1 MNKENIIIKSII
13 PSYETITYVGQE
25 PTTKQIGLSIEFDY
39 KNINDSRFY
48 FSTNKI
54 DVEEIKDKI
63 MPYIVTGKQIGRA
76 HV

>member
-13 PSYETITYVGQE
+13 PSYETIQFVGSC
-25 PTTKQIGLSIEFDY
+25 PTTKQIGLSIEFEY

-63 MPYIVTGKQIGRA
+63 MEVLE
-76 HV
+76 

>member
-13 PSYETITYVGQE
+13 PSYETIRYVWQE
-25 PTTKQIGLSIEFDY
+25 PTTKQIGLSIEFEY

-63 MPYIVTGKQIGRA
+63 IEVLK
-76 HV
+76 

>member
-1 MNKENIIIKSII
+1 MNKENIIINSII
-13 PSYETITYVGQE
+13 PSYETIQFVGQE
-25 PTTKQIGLSIEFDY
+25 PTTKQIGLSIEFNY

-63 MPYIVTGKQIGRA
+63 IEVLQ
-76 HV
+76 